1 MSDTPSPKPVG
12 LNPSARPLNQRNYRT
27 PLIAASGVLVA
38 VVLIGA
44 LVAAVSRGE
53 SEPPLNADTLTLVKF
68 VNEPAYQKLP
78 FPRQQLY
85 MKVLEDRDDNDQLED
100 AFDAGQITEDQ
111 FRAAILEACLGQ
123 QLKRSDKFHGY
134 ANEQA
139 RLRYVR
145 ELRDKK
151 RRRRNSASR
160 RRTRPAQ
167 RRKSPPT
174 PSSATTCSSSSAST
188 PGPPTSAPSGR
199 PTASCTNPK
208 RMPAKPPPPRHD
220 PPRAPP

>member
-12 LNPSARPLNQRNYRT
+12 LNPSAKPLNQRNYRT

-44 LVAAVSRGE
+44 LVAAVGRGE

-78 FPRQQLY
+78 FARQQLY
-85 MKVLEDRDDNDQLED
+85 MKVLEDRDDNDELED

-111 FRAAILEACLGQ
+111 FRAAILEAWLGQ

-145 ELRDKK
+145 ELLDKK
-151 RRRRNSASR
+151 EEKEQRKAQKNASGAKEEKPSDSVKR
-160 RRTRPAQ
+160 DDAMEELRINAWPADVRAKWQAYRKLYESEKDARKASPAQ
-167 RRKSPPT
+167 T
-174 PSSATTCSSSSAST
+174 
-188 PGPPTSAPSGR
+188 
-199 PTASCTNPK
+199 
-208 RMPAKPPPPRHD
+208 
-220 PPRAPP
+220 